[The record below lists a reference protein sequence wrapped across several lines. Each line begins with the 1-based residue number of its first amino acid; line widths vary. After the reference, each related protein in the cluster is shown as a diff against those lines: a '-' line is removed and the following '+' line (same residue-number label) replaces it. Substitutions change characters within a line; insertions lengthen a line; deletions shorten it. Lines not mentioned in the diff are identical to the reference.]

1 MVACGLALRGRMA
14 TINASGG
21 LPGVAPVAVA
31 VVTNAV
37 ANGVVVTA
45 WRGML
50 RAAGARIST
59 RAAAWVWSVSQLA
72 RYTVGAAQV
81 GGRAVVGRRYGLSA
95 TAGAVTTLVEV
106 AWQAAIT
113 ATLVLATVPWWLSG
127 TSSLA
132 WIAWIGTLPAA
143 VLAMGLIRP
152 ELVLQAVAVMLDRG
166 PQREPGK
173 WASTLLTRRGPLKRL
188 TGRRVAGALHRVR
201 FHRADAARVTV
212 LYTLNSGL
220 RLAAFLTL
228 FVAVGGSLNSG
239 GLRAVGAY
247 GLGQLIGRLAVF
259 APGGLGPREGATAL
273 AVAPAIGGG
282 PALVLVASVRLA
294 ELFGEALFAGLARLV
309 RPTPDTPPPPSP

>member
-1 MVACGLALRGRMA
+1 MA
-14 TINASGG
+14 AISTSGG
-21 LPGVAPVAVA
+21 LPGIAPVLVAVA
-31 VVTNAV
+31 INTA

-50 RAAGARIST
+50 RASGAQIST

-72 RYTVGAAQV
+72 RYTIGAAQV

-127 TSSLA
+127 ASSLA
-132 WIAWIGTLPAA
+132 WIVWIGAIPAM
-143 VLAMGLIRP
+143 VLAMGLIWP
-152 ELVLQAVAVMLDRG
+152 ELVLRAVAVMLDRS
-166 PQREPGK
+166 P
-173 WASTLLTRRGPLKRL
+173 WKRL
-188 TGRRVAGALHRVR
+188 AGGRRMTGTLHHVR

-212 LYTLNSGL
+212 LYALNSGL

-228 FVAVGGSLNSG
+228 FVAVGGSLNSD

-247 GLGQLIGRLAVF
+247 GLGQLVGRLAVF

-273 AVAPAIGGG
+273 AVAPAVGGG

-294 ELFGEALFAGLARLV
+294 ELLGEALFAGLARV
-309 RPTPDTPPPPSP
+309 ARPTPDTPPPPSP